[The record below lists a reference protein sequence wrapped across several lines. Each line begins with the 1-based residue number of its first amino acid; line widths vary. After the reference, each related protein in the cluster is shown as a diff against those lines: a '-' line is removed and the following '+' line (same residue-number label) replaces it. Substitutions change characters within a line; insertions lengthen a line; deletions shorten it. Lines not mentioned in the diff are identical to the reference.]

1 MSGEDPVFEQIVVG
15 VNQASTAALAAQR
28 ALELGALTGGEVHL
42 VCALGGSA
50 KGEPLSAMVP
60 GAALVGGRPPTGVP
74 GQGDERTHAEN
85 FLDRLARSSTARSR
99 SHVLPGEPTDVILQV
114 ADEVDADLIVVGSK
128 GMQGARRVLGSVP
141 NTISHQADCS
151 VLIIQTT

>member
-1 MSGEDPVFEQIVVG
+1 MFERIVVG
-15 VNQASTAALAAQR
+15 VNQASTAALAAER
-28 ALELGALTGGEVHL
+28 ALDLGVLTGAEVHL
-42 VCALGGSA
+42 VCALGGAA

-60 GAALVGGRPPTGVP
+60 GAALVGGTPPTAGP
-74 GQGDERTHAEN
+74 GQSDARIHAEN
-85 FLDRLARSSTARSR
+85 FLARLTQYSR
-99 SHVLPGEPTDVILQV
+99 VPTRNHVLPGEPAEVILQV

-128 GMQGARRVLGSVP
+128 GMHGARRVLGSVP